1 MVVHV
6 ISDVEQWAERLRCVQ
21 RRRLGLKSVWHS
33 SDTRILRIGE
43 ARKDDILGLDKV
55 R

>member
-1 MVVHV
+1 ME
-6 ISDVEQWAERLRCVQ
+6 DRL
-21 RRRLGLKSVWHS
+21 LALKGVSHS
-33 SDTRILRIGE
+33 SDTKVLRIGG